1 MIKKEGMR
9 AERGGDFRPQVEAEL
24 LGPCNLHYAAYSS
37 GAGGPAIR
45 AAPRTCGFICA
56 TV

>member
-1 MIKKEGMR
+1 MGSCGRSVGEFSARKLR
-9 AERGGDFRPQVEAEL
+9 L
-24 LGPCNLHYAAYSS
+24 SYWGPCNLQCAAYSS

-45 AAPRTCGFICA
+45 TAPRTCGFICA